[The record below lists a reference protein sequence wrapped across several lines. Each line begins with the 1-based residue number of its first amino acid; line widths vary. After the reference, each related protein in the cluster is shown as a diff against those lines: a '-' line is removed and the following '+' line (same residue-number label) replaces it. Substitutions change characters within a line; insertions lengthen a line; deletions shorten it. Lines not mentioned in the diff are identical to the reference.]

1 MIEAGGAFDSCYQVD
16 GATAFDSRFNVT
28 VFLNGGGDIEVFDSV
43 SENLGS
49 T

>member
-1 MIEAGGAFDSCYQVD
+1 MIEAGGAFDFYYQVD
-16 GATAFDSRFNVT
+16 GATAFDSRFNMTVT
-28 VFLNGGGDIEVFDSV
+28 LNGGGDIEVIDCA